1 MRFRDLH
8 INIRVR
14 LLTRFFSILV
24 GATIFPFM
32 SIYFTEKLGQ
42 AIAGVLMLSTVITT
56 VIISFY
62 GGFLADKIGRR
73 KVMIMSQSVLL
84 GAYSVMT
91 IANSDWLD
99 SAWLTYAML
108 LVQSVGT
115 GMLFPAVD
123 AMIID
128 VTNQENRR
136 YVYSLNYWSI
146 NLAMSIGALGGG
158 FLFQTHRFELFLLFT
173 CVHVLTLIMFVLFMT
188 ESHQTKR
195 NEQGRNVAVWKE
207 LLQSY
212 RLVAKDRTF
221 LFFCLA
227 VLLGNALLNQKTYYI
242 AVRLQQEF
250 GNQLLS
256 VANWFSL
263 EINGIKMVG
272 IMQTENTILVAMG
285 MLLVTK
291 WIKRFSDSLVLRT
304 GACLYMIGFAAM
316 GSSNMLWILLVAV
329 FVVTCGELVMT
340 PVYQSVI
347 ADLVNDEAR
356 GSYMAVYGL
365 VGHGGR
371 LLGAAGILVGV
382 LVPSWMMSGLYVLL
396 GITMLGLFQY
406 VLKQRQQKSETDTSS
421 RNTPIPV

>member
-8 INIRVR
+8 INIKVR
-14 LLTRFFSILV
+14 ILTRFLSVIV
-24 GATIFPFM
+24 GTTIFPFM

-42 AIAGVLMLSTVITT
+42 AIAGILMLSTVLTT
-56 VIISFY
+56 VFISLY

-73 KVMIMSQSVLL
+73 KVMILSQSVLV
-84 GAYSVMT
+84 GAYAVMT
-91 IANSDWLD
+91 IANSDWFD

-115 GMLFPAVD
+115 GLLFPAVD

-158 FLFQTHRFELFLLFT
+158 FLFQSYRFELFLVLTGVHLF
-173 CVHVLTLIMFVLFMT
+173 TLIMFVWFMS
-188 ESHQTKR
+188 ESHQARRK
-195 NEQGRNVAVWKE
+195 EQGRQVAVWKE
-207 LLQSY
+207 LLQNY
-212 RLVAKDRTF
+212 QLVAKDRTF

-256 VANWFSL
+256 VANLFSL

-291 WIKRFSDSLVLRT
+291 WIKRFTDSLILRT
-304 GACLYMIGFAAM
+304 GACLYMIGFATM
-316 GSSNMLWILLVAV
+316 GSSNMLWILLLAV

-340 PVYQSVI
+340 PVYQSVT

-371 LLGAAGILVGV
+371 LLGAAGILIGV
-382 LVPSWMMSGLYVLL
+382 LVPPWMMSCLYVLIG
-396 GITMLGLFQY
+396 GIMLSLFQY
-406 VLKQRQQKSETDTSS
+406 VLKQRQQKSEAGTSPNNS
-421 RNTPIPV
+421 PIPV